1 MTIPLFKPTLH
12 GDEEK
17 EAVCRVLDSGW
28 WALGPETEK
37 FEQEFAAYT
46 GTRYAVALNS
56 GTMALKLAAK
66 ATGLVD
72 GLVVVPALTFISTAL
87 AMQQLD
93 NRVIFADIND
103 FDMTMSWYDA
113 MVKLATYSHLPGPRG
128 VVPVWYTGR
137 VNDLTMDYTTFPSGV
152 RIIEDC
158 AHAAGSVN
166 AGKVGRVAAWSF
178 HAVKNLA
185 TGDGGMI
192 TTDDEHVAKEVRKL
206 RWLGIDRSTWD
217 RDKNSKVGY
226 GWDYDITTREGEKA
240 HMNDIAASIGRVQ
253 LKYLNNDNS
262 ARREIA
268 RVYSEQFSD
277 LSWLRTPCISPEDSA
292 HMYVARVPAE
302 HRDRFI
308 GHMIDSGVSAG
319 VHYKPLT
326 HYKNREGHPLFGDQA
341 VLPTTEKLWQ
351 QLVTLPLYP
360 TMSSAEVAMV
370 IEAVRGFAI

>member
-12 GDEEK
+12 GTEET

-37 FEQEFAAYT
+37 FEEEFAAYT

-72 GLVVVPALTFISTAL
+72 GLVICPALTFISTAL
-87 AMQQLD
+87 AMQQLG
-93 NRVIFADIND
+93 NRVVFADVAESDLTIN
-103 FDMTMSWYDA
+103 WYDA
-113 MVKLATYSHLPGPRG
+113 LLKFSAYRHLSGPRG
-128 VVPVWYTGR
+128 IVPVWYTGR
-137 VNDLTMDYTTFPSGV
+137 VNDITVDYTSLPSGT

-158 AHAAGSVN
+158 AHAAGSVR
-166 AGKVGRVAAWSF
+166 AGQIGRVAAWSF

-192 TTDDEHVAKEVRKL
+192 TTDDEHIAKEVRKL
-206 RWLGIDRSTWD
+206 RWLGIDKSTWD

-226 GWDYDITTREGEKA
+226 GWDYNITTDEGEKA
-240 HMNDIAASIGRVQ
+240 HMNDLSAAIGRVQ
-253 LKYLNNDNS
+253 LKHLTEDNS
-262 ARREIA
+262 KRRIIA
-268 RVYSEQFSD
+268 QVYSDNFGGLD
-277 LSWLRTPCISPEDSA
+277 WFRRPIIKATDSA
-292 HMYVARVPAE
+292 HMYVARVPALE
-302 HRDRFI
+302 RDRFI
-308 GHMIDSGVSAG
+308 AHMIEQGVSAG

-326 HYKNREGHPLFGDQA
+326 HYSDRKGRPLFGDQA
-341 VLPTTEKLWQ
+341 VLTTTEAAWQ

-360 TMSSAEVAMV
+360 TMNQDE
-370 IEAVRGFAI
+370 IERVVTAVKGFAI